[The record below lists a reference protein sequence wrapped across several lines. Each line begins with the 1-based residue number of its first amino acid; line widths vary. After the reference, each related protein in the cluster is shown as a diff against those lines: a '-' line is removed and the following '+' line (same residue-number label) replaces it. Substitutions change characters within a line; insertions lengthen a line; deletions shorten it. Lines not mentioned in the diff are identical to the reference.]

1 MNDKQTSNKLNP
13 NIMKSITQTLSSSFK
28 IKGQTNTLNGLE
40 FENKQTGQ
48 IVNLS
53 YELRF
58 GMISGGNDVYCRVAL
73 YSNDIRLA
81 TDDLT
86 LTEEVNE
93 FRKWFSNQVQESDQ
107 LERDH
112 GRLERTAFQ
121 ELRK

>member
-1 MNDKQTSNKLNP
+1 
-13 NIMKSITQTLSSSFK
+13 MKSITQTLSSSFK

-58 GMISGGNDVYCRVAL
+58 GMISGGNDVYCRVSL

-81 TDDLT
+81 TDDLI
-86 LTEEVNE
+86 LAEEVNE
-93 FRKWFSNQVQESDQ
+93 FRKWFSNQVQEADQ